1 MPKPKKAWF
10 LQADSSDTR
19 TMLEVDQGFLNDLNR
34 TQDNLRN
41 TRNNG
46 ANMTMK
52 GLGGFVRTF
61 YFDEESNA
69 NVINSTTQIEYDI
82 EMFREYPIT
91 VVVLENKDNSSEIG
105 DAIVGHTKKL
115 SGDGGDLIVQAYF
128 SGFSHKIHK
137 YIVAYERF
145 TPSSIRGIC
154 NRPFF
159 SADGLHLDLIEYWRK
174 RMRCILIHSCVLLG
188 SCMSFIELLYYTARC
203 EIRHGSLLNPTSY
216 VTCRGDMRIINKGR
230 VFHDRYEAGKDM
242 EDLMNLISRLFPDS
256 LPKYDDPATVHNFR
270 RIALGHPILL
280 GTVLEKL
287 ECFVTLHH
295 GSRFLNRIHRDYPLL
310 RRFLSSN
317 LFQDKVGSEYDFHF
331 RRLVP
336 YLKLRVKYDYETPY
350 GYPVNEFLYDLRY
363 NDWSPRYGERYIYI
377 NIIRLVQNLI
387 KHGAEYCEQ
396 YGNLNNLLTKIKT
409 RFSHNMCA
417 CYTLLNIKKDWINE
431 TSSEP
436 YLSNC
441 WFIHV
446 SIFTPTEMM

>member
-1 MPKPKKAWF
+1 MPKPKK
-10 LQADSSDTR
+10 
-19 TMLEVDQGFLNDLNR
+19 MLEADQGFHNDLNR

-52 GLGGFVRTF
+52 ALGGFVRTF

-69 NVINSTTQIEYDI
+69 DVINGTTQIEYDI
-82 EMFREYPIT
+82 EMLREYPIT

-105 DAIVGHTKKL
+105 DAIVGHTEKL
-115 SGDGGDLIVQAYF
+115 SCYGGDLIVQAYF
-128 SGFSHKIHK
+128 SVFSHKIHK
-137 YIVAYERF
+137 YIMAYERF

-159 SADGLHLDLIEYWRK
+159 SANGLQSRLDR
-174 RMRCILIHSCVLLG
+174 ILAKKNEVQ
-188 SCMSFIELLYYTARC
+188 LLYYAARC
-203 EIRHGSLLNPTSY
+203 EIRHGSLSNPTSY
-216 VTCRGDMRIINKGR
+216 VTCRGDLRIINKGR
-230 VFHDRYEAGKDM
+230 VFHDRYEA
-242 EDLMNLISRLFPDS
+242 
-256 LPKYDDPATVHNFR
+256 ATVHNFR
-270 RIALGHPILL
+270 RIVFGHPILL

-295 GSRFLNRIHRDYPLL
+295 GMTELDDL
-310 RRFLSSN
+310 RRFLSSD
-317 LFQDKVGSEYDFHF
+317 LFQDKVGSEYDYRF

-336 YLKLRVKYDYETPY
+336 WSDLYYRLCTFRQASNLKLT
-350 GYPVNEFLYDLRY
+350 FLYDLRY

-387 KHGAEYCEQ
+387 KHGAEYCE
-396 YGNLNNLLTKIKT
+396 IKT

-436 YLSNC
+436 YGL
-441 WFIHV
+441 